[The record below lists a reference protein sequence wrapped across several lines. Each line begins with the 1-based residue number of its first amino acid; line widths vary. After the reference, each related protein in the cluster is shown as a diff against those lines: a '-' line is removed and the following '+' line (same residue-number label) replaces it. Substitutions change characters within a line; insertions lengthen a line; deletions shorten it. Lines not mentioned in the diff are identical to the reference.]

1 MSVRPVVRYPARV
14 LKGRSGRVGDVGE
27 HERALAAD
35 LVDTM
40 YDAPGCVGLA
50 APQLG
55 VPLRA
60 FALDVSV
67 MNKPPPG
74 NHGLVV
80 LFDPELMFATGS
92 ELRREGCMSVPDYTC
107 DIRRA
112 TEVVVRGTTPEG
124 APRVIEATGFEAR
137 AFQHELDHLD
147 GLLILDRVASAR
159 TDVFRR
165 KRYAQ
170 RGEHLK

>member
-1 MSVRPVVRYPARV
+1 VAVRPVVRYPNRV
-14 LKGRSGRVGDVGE
+14 LKGLAGPVGAIGGR
-27 HERALAAD
+27 ERELAQD

-40 YDAPGCVGLA
+40 YDAPGCVGVA

-55 VPLRA
+55 VALRA

-67 MNKPPPG
+67 MRKPPAG

-80 LFDPELMFATGS
+80 LFDPELLLTEGS
-92 ELRREGCMSVPDYTC
+92 ELKREGCLSVPDFTC

-112 TEVVVRGTTPEG
+112 SQVVVRGTTPEG
-124 APRVIEATGFEAR
+124 TARVIEATGFEAR
-137 AFQHELDHLD
+137 ALQHELDHLD

-165 KRYAQ
+165 KRYAD

>member
-1 MSVRPVVRYPARV
+1 MPVKKVVNYPARV
-14 LKGRSGRVGDVGE
+14 LKGLTGPVGE
-27 HERALAAD
+27 IGDRERALAQD
-35 LVDTM
+35 LVDSM

-50 APQLG
+50 APQIG
-55 VPLRA
+55 IPSRA

-67 MNKPPPG
+67 MRKPPAG

-80 LFDPELMFATGS
+80 LFDPEVMFTQGS
-92 ELRREGCMSVPDYTC
+92 DMGREGCMSVPDFTC
-107 DIRRA
+107 DVRRA
-112 TEVVVRGTTPEG
+112 TQIVLRGRTPEG
-124 APRVIEATGFEAR
+124 QIRVIEAEGFEAR

-165 KRYAQ
+165 KRYADK
-170 RGEHLK
+170 GKHLK

>member
-1 MSVRPVVRYPARV
+1 MAVKPVLPYPARV
-14 LKGRSGRVGDVGE
+14 LKGLAGPVGE
-27 HERALAAD
+27 IGARERGLADD

-50 APQLG
+50 APQIG

-67 MNKPPPG
+67 MRKPPPG

-80 LFDPELMFATGS
+80 LFDPELMVATGS
-92 ELRREGCMSVPDYTC
+92 DLKREGCMSVPDWTC
-107 DIRRA
+107 DVRRA
-112 TEVVVRGTTPEG
+112 TDVVVRGRTPDGEV
-124 APRVIEATGFEAR
+124 RVVEAAGFEAR
-137 AFQHELDHLD
+137 ALQHELDHLD

-165 KRYAQ
+165 KRYAGK
-170 RGEHLK
+170 GEHNK

>member
-1 MSVRPVVRYPARV
+1 MAVRPVVTYPAPV
-14 LKGRSGRVGDVGE
+14 LKRPAGPVGAVGE
-27 HERALAAD
+27 RERRLAAD

-40 YDAPGCVGLA
+40 RASPGCVGVA
-50 APQLG
+50 APQVG

-60 FALDVSV
+60 FAVDLSG
-67 MNKPPPG
+67 MRKPHP

-80 LFDPELMFATGS
+80 LLDPEVLHAEGS
-92 ELRREGCMSVPDYTC
+92 ELRREGCLSVPDYTC
-107 DIRRA
+107 DVRRP
-112 TEVVVRGTTPEG
+112 VLLVVRGRTPEG
-124 APRVIEATGFEAR
+124 GVRMVETGGFEAR

-165 KRYAQ
+165 KRYAKP
-170 RGEHLK
+170 GEHLR

>member
-1 MSVRPVVRYPARV
+1 VGVKTVVNYPARV
-14 LKGRSGRVGDVGE
+14 LKGLAGPIGEIGDR
-27 HERALAAD
+27 ERRLAQD
-35 LVDTM
+35 LVDSM

-50 APQLG
+50 APQIG

-67 MNKPPPG
+67 MRKPPEG

-80 LFDPELMFATGS
+80 LFDPELITAEGS
-92 ELRREGCMSVPDYTC
+92 DVKREGCMSVPDYTC
-107 DIRRA
+107 DVRRA
-112 TEVVVRGTTPEG
+112 TRIVVRGTTPEG
-124 APRVIEATGFEAR
+124 DHRVVEAHGFEAR

-165 KRYAQ
+165 KRYADK
-170 RGEHLK
+170 GEHIK

>member
-1 MSVRPVVRYPARV
+1 MPVRGVVLYPGRV
-14 LKGRSGRVGDVGE
+14 LKGAAGPVGSVGASE
-27 HERALAAD
+27 QRLAQD

-40 YDAPGCVGLA
+40 YDSPGCVGVA

-60 FALDVSV
+60 FAMDVSV
-67 MNKPPPG
+67 MRKPPEP

-80 LFDPELMFATGS
+80 LLDPELLVATGS
-92 ELRREGCMSVPDYTC
+92 ELAREGCLSVPDFTC
-107 DIRRA
+107 DVRRA

-124 APRVIEATGFEAR
+124 RERVIEAVGFEAR
-137 AFQHELDHLD
+137 ALQHELDHLD

-159 TDVFRR
+159 TDVHRR
-165 KRYAQ
+165 KRYRKA
-170 RGEHLK
+170 GEHNN

>member
-1 MSVRPVVRYPARV
+1 MPVRPVLPYPARV
-14 LKGRSGRVGDVGE
+14 LKGLAGPVGE
-27 HERALAAD
+27 IGPRERGLADD

-50 APQLG
+50 APQIG

-67 MNKPPPG
+67 MRKPPAG

-80 LFDPELMFATGS
+80 LFDPELILATGS
-92 ELRREGCMSVPDYTC
+92 DLKREGCMSVPDWTC
-107 DIRRA
+107 DVRRA
-112 TEVVVRGTTPEG
+112 TEIVVRGRTPDGEH
-124 APRVIEATGFEAR
+124 RVVEADGFEAR
-137 AFQHELDHLD
+137 ALQHELDHLD

-165 KRYAQ
+165 KRYASK
-170 RGEHLK
+170 GEHNK